1 MWESCKIPKKECFL
15 EREAEQ
21 ECNKEEVDSK
31 MEGGENFDQLNGISS
46 TENID
51 DGGSPPSKQQQH
63 KKKKPMHCSEI
74 LDAYSR
80 RRALAAIGREIDHFG
95 LTSALLASRYIWYYC
110 T

>member
-1 MWESCKIPKKECFL
+1 
-15 EREAEQ
+15 
-21 ECNKEEVDSK
+21 
-31 MEGGENFDQLNGISS
+31 MEGGDNFDQINGISS

-51 DGGSPPSKQQQH
+51 DGGGPPSKQQQH

-80 RRALAAIGREIDHFG
+80 RRVLAAISREIDQFG
-95 LTSALLASRYIWYYC
+95 LTSALLAGRYVWYYC

>member
-31 MEGGENFDQLNGISS
+31 MEGGENFDQINGISS

-63 KKKKPMHCSEI
+63 KKKKPMHT
-74 LDAYSR
+74 AQK
-80 RRALAAIGREIDHFG
+80 FW
-95 LTSALLASRYIWYYC
+95 TS
-110 T
+110 TQEEGH

>member
-1 MWESCKIPKKECFL
+1 MQESCKIPKKECFL

-21 ECNKEEVDSK
+21 ECYKEEVDSK
-31 MEGGENFDQLNGISS
+31 MEGGENFDEINGISS
-46 TENID
+46 IENID

-80 RRALAAIGREIDHFG
+80 RRVLAAISREIDQFG
-95 LTSALLASRYIWYYC
+95 LTSALLAGRYIWYYC

>member
-15 EREAEQ
+15 EREAEL

-31 MEGGENFDQLNGISS
+31 MEGGENFDQINGISS

-51 DGGSPPSKQQQH
+51 DGGGPPSKQQQH

-80 RRALAAIGREIDHFG
+80 RRVLAAISREIDQFG
-95 LTSALLASRYIWYYC
+95 LTSALLAGRYVWYYC

>member
-15 EREAEQ
+15 EREAER
-21 ECNKEEVDSK
+21 ECNKKEVDSK
-31 MEGGENFDQLNGISS
+31 MEGGENFDQINGISC
-46 TENID
+46 TENIN

-80 RRALAAIGREIDHFG
+80 RVLAAISREIDQFD
-95 LTSALLASRYIWYYC
+95 LTSALLPGRYIWYYC